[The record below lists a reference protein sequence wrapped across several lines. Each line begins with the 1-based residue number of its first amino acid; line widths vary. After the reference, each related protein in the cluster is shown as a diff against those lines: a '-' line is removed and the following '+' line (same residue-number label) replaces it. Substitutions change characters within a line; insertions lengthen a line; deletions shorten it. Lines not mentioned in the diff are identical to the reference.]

1 MNFVVD
7 EIFVLSD
14 SLFKS
19 AEYKECK
26 TIALET
32 LGDRIEE

>member
-7 EIFVLSD
+7 ETLALSD
-14 SLFKS
+14 NQFAT

-26 TIALET
+26 TIVLKK
-32 LGDRIEE
+32 LGD